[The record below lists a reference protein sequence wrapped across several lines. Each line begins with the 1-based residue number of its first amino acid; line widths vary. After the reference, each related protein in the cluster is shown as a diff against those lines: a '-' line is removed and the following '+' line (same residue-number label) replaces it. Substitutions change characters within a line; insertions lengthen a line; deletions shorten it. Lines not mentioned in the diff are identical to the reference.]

1 MTPHKK
7 TMRRLVPALLL
18 AASALLGAACIPSDE
33 PWVPLDSGYAAGAD
47 GWTPTA
53 PQNPA
58 QASEIVDNR
67 NVDLTWY
74 PNRPNSYLGTS
85 AETDNLGVEVEAG
98 DVVRVTYSL
107 FSRSANAGSTMPA
120 NGSIRLFSYLGVTGA
135 IGDRP
140 EIAPTYSAT
149 GAVGCTRN
157 CVLEFTASEAGT
169 LGYTGLVYD
178 TSNGGVQGRVRFT
191 DLTVDGDLILF
202 K

>member
-7 TMRRLVPALLL
+7 TVRRLF
-18 AASALLGAACIPSDE
+18 SALLIVASGLLSAACIPSGE
-33 PWVPLDSGYAAGAD
+33 PWIALDSGYEPGAD

-58 QASEIVDNR
+58 QASVIVDNR

-74 PNRPNSYLGTS
+74 PRRPNSYLGTS
-85 AETDNLGVEVEAG
+85 AETDNVGVEVAVG
-98 DVVRVTYSL
+98 DVVRVTYNL
-107 FSRSANAGSTMPA
+107 ASRSANPGTTMPA
-120 NGSIRLFSYLGVTGA
+120 NGAIRLFSYLDVTSQ

-140 EIAPTYSAT
+140 ATAPTYSDT
-149 GAVGCTRN
+149 GDVGCTRD
-157 CVLEFTASEAGT
+157 CVLEFTVTQEGT

-178 TSNGGVQGRVRFT
+178 TSNGGVQGTVRFR